1 MSHCLYCNKKIS
13 ISKVFCSKSCK
24 ENYFQLNAIQ
34 IPKPFL
40 KRIYFFCN
48 QEERE
53 EEILKFSQRHN
64 YKLDLLKDKIREES
78 IKIGYLV

>member
-24 ENYFQLNAIQ
+24 ENYFQHNAIQ

-53 EEILKFSQRHN
+53 QEIIKFSKRHN
-64 YKLDLLKDKIREES
+64 YKLDLLKNKIGDES